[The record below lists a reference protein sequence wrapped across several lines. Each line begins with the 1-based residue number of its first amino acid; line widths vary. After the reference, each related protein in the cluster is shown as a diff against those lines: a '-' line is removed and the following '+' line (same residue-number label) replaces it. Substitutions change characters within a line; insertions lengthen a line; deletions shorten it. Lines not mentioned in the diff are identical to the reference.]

1 MFGKLI
7 FQPGFIIELVV
18 IVYIIIKQWKSFTA
32 NKRRMDDYV
41 KVFSKKETW
50 AKETDELGR
59 VSSIKGGASNPFFTQ
74 IKDTINKY
82 IAGNSDSVMDFQIF
96 KDAVE
101 RQCDNIEEQIE
112 SQTPV
117 PLYLGLA
124 GSMIGIIV
132 GLLALVVTG
141 DFMKLTGGDKD
152 SFFGIASLLLAVAVA
167 MVASLCGI
175 VMTTIITN
183 EYKDKKSVAE
193 DGKNAFISWMQS
205 ELFPSL
211 PNDMSFAMTQM
222 VDDLGRFNETFEKNT
237 NQLATTFNGVNEA
250 YKTQADIVKAV
261 KEMDVQSMAMAN
273 VRVLQALQGCTEKL
287 ERFNDYLD
295 RVEGYTATIQRF
307 NEQFQQE
314 ESRLGVMEE
323 IRDFFKT
330 ELKEI
335 EQRKAAI
342 SDAVSSVDDKLRKS
356 FHDLD
361 DHSVEMM
368 EAFKEHIDQ
377 QGQQFKHLL
386 DEQQSILTDACK
398 EFQEKV
404 DAKLQE
410 VPESLDR
417 LKDLAEVPGALRQL
431 SADMQTSLKTFTED
445 FQTSMTTQMATAM
458 NQLAEKV
465 CNAQASEIQK
475 AVDRL
480 LEGLGNGSG
489 VSKKGAP
496 AKRGGRLGLTKIE
509 KITCLALLSLITL
522 SSVCAAV
529 FCALTFFAQ

>member
-1 MFGKLI
+1 
-7 FQPGFIIELVV
+7 
-18 IVYIIIKQWKSFTA
+18 
-32 NKRRMDDYV
+32 
-41 KVFSKKETW
+41 
-50 AKETDELGR
+50 
-59 VSSIKGGASNPFFTQ
+59 
-74 IKDTINKY
+74 
-82 IAGNSDSVMDFQIF
+82 
-96 KDAVE
+96 
-101 RQCDNIEEQIE
+101 
-112 SQTPV
+112 
-117 PLYLGLA
+117 
-124 GSMIGIIV
+124 
-132 GLLALVVTG
+132 
-141 DFMKLTGGDKD
+141 
-152 SFFGIASLLLAVAVA
+152 
-167 MVASLCGI
+167 
-175 VMTTIITN
+175 
-183 EYKDKKSVAE
+183 
-193 DGKNAFISWMQS
+193 
-205 ELFPSL
+205 
-211 PNDMSFAMTQM
+211 
-222 VDDLGRFNETFEKNT
+222 
-237 NQLATTFNGVNEA
+237 
-250 YKTQADIVKAV
+250 
-261 KEMDVQSMAMAN
+261 
-273 VRVLQALQGCTEKL
+273 
-287 ERFNDYLD
+287 
-295 RVEGYTATIQRF
+295 
-307 NEQFQQE
+307 
-314 ESRLGVMEE
+314 MEE